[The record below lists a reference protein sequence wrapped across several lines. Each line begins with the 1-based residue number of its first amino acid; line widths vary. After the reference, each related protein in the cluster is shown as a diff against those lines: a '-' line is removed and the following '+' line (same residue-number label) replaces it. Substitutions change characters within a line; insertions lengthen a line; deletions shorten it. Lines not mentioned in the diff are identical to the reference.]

1 MHGGAGRVA
10 LSLIATALLA
20 ACAGSSWPMVVEQ
33 TQDGV
38 TSLVRNDVQ
47 ESKDGLVLFD
57 AVERHG

>member
-1 MHGGAGRVA
+1 
-10 LSLIATALLA
+10 
-20 ACAGSSWPMVVEQ
+20 MVVEQ